1 MIAVY
6 PGDIIPERWAKS
18 SRNDERH
25 QIGLAGDIIPDSR
38 ATSPGLSNL
47 FSRCEGWRPKSLRR
61 RNPRGLVRRSRSM
74 GFDWAVAW
82 AGDAVAGV
90 GEGKLALAVAN
101 WSSLLRSTS

>member
-1 MIAVY
+1 
-6 PGDIIPERWAKS
+6 
-18 SRNDERH
+18 
-25 QIGLAGDIIPDSR
+25 
-38 ATSPGLSNL
+38 
-47 FSRCEGWRPKSLRR
+47 
-61 RNPRGLVRRSRSM
+61 M